1 MTTVKRLLYLAT
13 GLFILFACSRKSEPI
28 EQETTFIEISNQQ
41 LSTDSMKL
49 GEIERRPFE
58 ETVKCNG
65 IIVPLPK
72 GVAKINVP
80 LAGVIRNIYCQ
91 TGQLVSNNQ
100 TLLEIGGNEVIDIQ
114 RDLAEAAADFKR
126 LKSEFDRLQSL
137 YNEKVTSQKDFI
149 LAESAFKS
157 AQAKYNGLKLKIER
171 LGLPVTRI
179 ENGEFHTFYV
189 IKSPIKGYVSNMNA
203 SIGSYIQPETELIE
217 IINPSMFQ
225 LKLSVFPADVSNL
238 KNGQKV
244 NFKSANTDK
253 EYSAEISSVGVTV
266 DSDSRSIECYATITN
281 KHLAVQVANQ
291 FVECMIVTNTDT
303 VSALP
308 TDAIIKNETGNYVLV
323 LNKQQD
329 NKYLF
334 DKVEVQP
341 GRQSAGYTEIKGGKI
356 DGKVLVRGGYNVTL

>member
-1 MTTVKRLLYLAT
+1 MTTVKKLLYLVIGT
-13 GLFILFACSRKSEPI
+13 FILFACSRKSEPV
-28 EQETTFIEISNQQ
+28 EKESNFIEISNQQ

-65 IIVPLPK
+65 IIIPLPN

-80 LAGVIRNIYCQ
+80 LPGVIKNIYCQ
-91 TGQLVSNNQ
+91 NGQMVNKNQ
-100 TLLEIGGNEVIDIQ
+100 TVLEIGGNEVIDIQ
-114 RDLAEAAADFKR
+114 RDLAEVAADYKR
-126 LKSEFDRLQSL
+126 LKSEYERLQSL
-137 YNEKVTSQKDFI
+137 YNDKVTSQKDFI
-149 LAESAFKS
+149 LAESEFKS

-171 LGLPVTRI
+171 LGFPVTRI
-179 ENGEFHTFYV
+179 ENGEFHTSYI
-189 IKSPIKGYVSNMNA
+189 IKSPIRGHVSNMNA
-203 SIGSYIQPETELIE
+203 SIGSYIQPEIELIE
-217 IINPSMFQ
+217 IIDPSMFQ
-225 LKLSVFPADVSNL
+225 LKLSVFPSDATNV
-238 KNGQKV
+238 KQGQTIH
-244 NFKSANTDK
+244 FKSANADEAHTAK
-253 EYSAEISSVGVTV
+253 ISSVGVTV
-266 DSDSRSIECYATITN
+266 DSDSRSIECYATITD
-281 KHLAVQVANQ
+281 KQLAGPVANQ

-341 GRQSAGYTEIKGGKI
+341 GRQSGGYTEIKGGKI
-356 DGKVLVRGGYNVTL
+356 EGKVLVKGGYNITL